1 MECTKEELY
10 QVGCNQKKILYLILC
25 GFALNILWWHMLGVL
40 FWLLQLVYTII
51 AIVFVFQFGTSLKIG
66 QVAMIGILILLFI
79 PLVGLLTL
87 LILNGK
93 ATRLL
98 REGGIRVGLMG
109 ASRENLEKLKM
120 KATESAPE
128 TTE

>member
-1 MECTKEELY
+1 MEFTKEELY

-25 GFALNILWWHMLGVL
+25 GIAISILWPMIGGL
-40 FWLLQLVYTII
+40 FWTIQLIYTII
-51 AIVFVFQFGTSLKIG
+51 TLIFVFQFGTSLKIG
-66 QVAMIGILILLFI
+66 LAAMICILVLLFI
-79 PLVGLLTL
+79 PLIGLLTL

-109 ASRENLEKLKM
+109 ASPENLQKLKAETEEEPP
-120 KATESAPE
+120 KAAE
-128 TTE
+128 